1 MPRLMDM
8 REDKERLTVKVTHG
22 TSVILSDKY
31 CELNTLPDR
40 YVTVLDWK
48 AAEDKSEINK

>member
-40 YVTVLDWK
+40 YVTVIDWK